1 MHVQTLAKPS
11 LKSLTGCLILG
22 LLIKIA
28 LSTALLA
35 PSRWLQWAGP
45 RASEAATSKAAPD
58 SAPSQT
64 PNQRLPHLL
73 ALVEKERKALLARE
87 AAAGAKEE
95 QLRQIKQEVEAH
107 LKELQALQGRLMETV
122 EEEKRIK
129 GEHNRHLVATLQAMS
144 PDRAGKLLEQMDE
157 EEAVRLLRRLPGKEA
172 GAILSLLSPE
182 KAARLSHRFLE

>member
-1 MHVQTLAKPS
+1 MHVNTFSKPS

-28 LSTALLA
+28 ISTAFLA
-35 PSRWLQWAGP
+35 PPRWLKWTGP
-45 RASEAATSKAAPD
+45 RPSEAATTGVAPD
-58 SAPSQT
+58 STPS
-64 PNQRLPHLL
+64 QRLPRLL

-87 AAAGAKEE
+87 TAATAKEE
-95 QLRQIKQEVEAH
+95 QLGQIKQEVEDR
-107 LKELQALQGRLMETV
+107 LKELQALQTRLMETI

-157 EEAVRLLRRLPGKEA
+157 EEAVRLLIRLPGKEA
-172 GAILSLLSPE
+172 GAILSLLAPD
-182 KAARLSHRFLE
+182 KAARLSHRFLQ

>member
-1 MHVQTLAKPS
+1 MHVNSLAKPN
-11 LKSLTGCLILG
+11 LKSLTGFLILG

-35 PSRWLQWAGP
+35 PTHWLKWTGP
-45 RASEAATSKAAPD
+45 RPSEAATTGVPPD
-58 SAPSQT
+58 TAPSKS
-64 PNQRLPHLL
+64 LPRLL

-87 AAAGAKEE
+87 AAAAAKEE
-95 QLRQIKQEVEAH
+95 QLGQIKQEVEER
-107 LKELQALQGRLMETV
+107 LKELQALQGRLMETL

-172 GAILSLLSPE
+172 GAILSLLAPD
-182 KAARLSHRFLE
+182 KAARLSHRFLQ

>member
-1 MHVQTLAKPS
+1 MHVHTLAKPS

-22 LLIKIA
+22 LLVKIA

-35 PSRWLQWAGP
+35 PSGWLKWAGP
-45 RASEAATSKAAPD
+45 RASEAATSGVAHE
-58 SAPSQT
+58 STTS
-64 PNQRLPHLL
+64 QRLPRLL
-73 ALVEKERKALLARE
+73 ALVEKERQALVARE
-87 AAAGAKEE
+87 AAAAAKEE
-95 QLRQIKQEVEAH
+95 QLRRIKREVEGR
-107 LKELQALQGRLMETV
+107 LKELQALQGRLMDTL

-144 PDRAGKLLEQMDE
+144 PDRAGKLLEQMEE

-172 GAILSLLSPE
+172 GAILSLLAPD

>member
-1 MHVQTLAKPS
+1 MHVHTFAKPS
-11 LKSLTGCLILG
+11 LKSLSGCLILG
-22 LLIKIA
+22 LLIKIG

-35 PSRWLQWAGP
+35 PSNWLKWAGP
-45 RASEAATSKAAPD
+45 RASEAATGCVAPE
-58 SAPSQT
+58 SAPSQ
-64 PNQRLPHLL
+64 RLPRLM

-87 AAAGAKEE
+87 AATAAKEE
-95 QLRQIKQEVEAH
+95 QLRRIKQEVEGR
-107 LKELQALQGRLMETV
+107 LKELQSLQGRLMETL

-157 EEAVRLLRRLPGKEA
+157 AEAVRLLRRLPGKEA

-182 KAARLSHRFLE
+182 KAAGLSHRFLE

>member
-1 MHVQTLAKPS
+1 MHVHTLAKPS

-35 PSRWLQWAGP
+35 PPHWLKWTGP
-45 RASEAATSKAAPD
+45 RPSEAATTGAAPD
-58 SAPSQT
+58 SAPGQ
-64 PNQRLPHLL
+64 PLPRLL

-87 AAAGAKEE
+87 TATAAKEE
-95 QLRQIKQEVEAH
+95 QLGQIKQEVEER
-107 LKELQALQGRLMETV
+107 LKELQALQGRLMETI

-172 GAILSLLSPE
+172 GAILSLLAPD
-182 KAARLSHRFLE
+182 KAARLSHRFLQ